1 MYEISIVIPVF
12 NNELSI
18 KLLGIKLASISE
30 NLKKN
35 NKKIEIIFVDDDS
48 SDNSVNEIINLK
60 KNYNNIKIIKL
71 LKNYGSNNAIQVGL
85 KNSSG
90 NYAAVLPADLQDDPD
105 LILQMYNIITNSNEN
120 LVICEREDRDDKIIT
135 IFFAKIF
142 YKILNLFLLKNYPK
156 NGFDV
161 FMIKRE
167 LLNNMN
173 LETLNPSISLMIISM
188 GFRFKK
194 ILYKRKKREHGKS
207 QWTFSKKVNFFW
219 DIFIRYSDF
228 PIKIISRFG
237 LIFSLLSIMYG
248 LYVFFA
254 KLIYDINV
262 EGFAT
267 LAILISFLSGLI
279 IFILGLIGE
288 YLIRIY
294 KLVEKNEKVIIETY
308 IE

>member
-12 NNELSI
+12 NNEPSI
-18 KLLGIKLASISE
+18 KLLGIKLATISE

-48 SDNSVNEIINLK
+48 SDNSVNEILNLK

-90 NYAAVLPADLQDDPD
+90 NYVAVLSADLQDNPD
-105 LILQMYNIITNSNEN
+105 LILQMYNIIINSDEN
-120 LVICEREDRDDKIIT
+120 LVICERESREDKFT
-135 IFFAKIF
+135 TVFFSKIF
-142 YKILNLFLLKNYPK
+142 YKILNSLLIKNYPK
-156 NGFDV
+156 NGFDL

-167 LLNNMN
+167 LMQNMN
-173 LETLNPSISLMIISM
+173 LETMNPTISLMIVSM
-188 GFRFKK
+188 GYKYKK
-194 ILYKRKKREHGKS
+194 IFYKRKIREYGES
-207 QWTFSKKVNFFW
+207 QWTFGKKVNFFW
-219 DIFIRYSDF
+219 DIFIRYSNL
-228 PIKIISRFG
+228 PIKIVSRFG
-237 LIFSLLSIMYG
+237 LLFSFLSIIYG
-248 LYVFFA
+248 LYVFVA
-254 KLIYDINV
+254 KLIYNINV

-267 LAILISFLSGLI
+267 LAILISFLSGII
-279 IFILGLIGE
+279 IFILGFIGE

-294 KLVEKNEKVIIETY
+294 KLVEKSEKIIIESI